1 MNWEDERYVRLYTRD
16 TGDWCALSWDGQA
29 LLMQLLRKADR
40 SGVIQLGRRG
50 RTALPNMLFHGAQAD
65 RIDVALT
72 ELLDDGCVELHGTNL
87 VIPNFTVAQ
96 EAKQSDKLRQ
106 QESRARRLAQARS
119 DLVSK
124 PTNVSHAVTDGH
136 ESSQPVT
143 PSVPSV
149 LNQPSR
155 AEFAGDASHPPPS
168 PRVVAPDLRH
178 EAGER
183 MTPPARMPLRDEELD
198 TAKQAH
204 VEADTAA
211 SPQDVD
217 KREAP
222 PLRTRTSSQTQVA
235 LLPDEP
241 KRQAPARQTRASKPA
256 SLISAAW
263 DAFASAHERRHGV
276 APVWCGKMAG
286 IFKRIVGEVGAE
298 APAIAAYYL
307 THNGA
312 FYVSCGHSA
321 PILERDIQKLRR
333 EMLTGSQV
341 NAAAARQTEQRAAA
355 SDSWEARIRE
365 REREE
370 QERVID
376 VDCKPE

>member
-149 LNQPSR
+149 LNQPNR

-183 MTPPARMPLRDEELD
+183 MTPPARIQEAPTAAQGSLLPAEDAP
-198 TAKQAH
+198 TAK
-204 VEADTAA
+204 
-211 SPQDVD
+211 
-217 KREAP
+217 
-222 PLRTRTSSQTQVA
+222 
-235 LLPDEP
+235 
-241 KRQAPARQTRASKPA
+241 PARRPKSPKALSTTA
-256 SLISAAW
+256 IAW
-263 DAFASAHERRHGV
+263 QAY
-276 APVWCGKMAG
+276 
-286 IFKRIVGEVGAE
+286 AE
-298 APAIAAYYL
+298 AYEARYKTAPEKNGQVMGQLARLVANVGGKAPDLCRYYL
-307 THNGA
+307 TRTDARYRYHPVGM
-312 FYVSCGHSA
+312 
-321 PILERDIQKLRR
+321 
-333 EMLTGSQV
+333 MLSDYQGLLTAMTTGRV
-341 NAAAARQTEQRAAA
+341 ITETTA
-355 SDSWEARIRE
+355 RE
-365 REREE
+365 RERAASSPMW
-370 QERVID
+370 QYVADQMDKDRGD
-376 VDCKPE
+376 VVDVESKPE